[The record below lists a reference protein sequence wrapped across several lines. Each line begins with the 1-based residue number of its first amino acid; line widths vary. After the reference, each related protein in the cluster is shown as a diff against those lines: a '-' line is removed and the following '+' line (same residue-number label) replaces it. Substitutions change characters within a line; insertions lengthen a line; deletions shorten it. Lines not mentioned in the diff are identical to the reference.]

1 MEYVYPKLRLYCMEK
16 GYELNTVDLHW
27 GIPDEH
33 LNDHSLKELC
43 LGQLTSTCCSLE
55 YLCWRDYEGEVGEA
69 GRKGGMN
76 EY

>member
-43 LGQLTSTCCSLE
+43 LGQLTST
-55 YLCWRDYEGEVGEA
+55 YGQ
-69 GRKGGMN
+69 GGVWGLKKMRM
-76 EY
+76 